1 MRPQKRG
8 SMCMRKNVRSSEGK
22 DVGLNQPWSVTS
34 QVGDLGKFFNLSELL
49 VLLSLFKIIYFG
61 CTGSSLLLRLFSSF
75 REQRLLS
82 SYGCSGFSLLQN
94 TGSRAFGLGG
104 CGGLAQLPP
113 QWDPPGPGIEPM
125 SPAFVGGFF
134 TTKPPGKP

>member
-1 MRPQKRG
+1 MTLAN
-8 SMCMRKNVRSSEGK
+8 SLIS
-22 DVGLNQPWSVTS
+22 LNCW
-34 QVGDLGKFFNLSELL
+34 FFSF
-49 VLLSLFKIIYFG
+49 FKIIYFG
-61 CTGSSLLLRLFSSF
+61 CTGSSLLLNLFSSF
-75 REQRLLS
+75 REQRLLTS
-82 SYGCSGFSLLQN
+82 CGCSGFSLLQN

-125 SPAFVGGFF
+125 SPAFEGGFF